1 MNIDPNKNGNLVG
14 GTVLEYE
21 STMPTKFM
29 IGTEFGQIYRYVCVI
44 MCHNPNNTYS
54 TRNEN
59 KFV

>member
-29 IGTEFGQIYRYVCVI
+29 IGTEFGQIYRYVCVQC
-44 MCHNPNNTYS
+44 MCQVKPA
-54 TRNEN
+54 RNAE
-59 KFV
+59 